1 MSDTDKNYEDF
12 LKSLQEDNTQNAQEG
27 FPFSEDFDIENFI
40 KATEAPQAATQPQAP
55 VAPQKPSAPFNN
67 TENIAQV
74 LDTPT
79 LKEEPKLNF
88 DTAADNKDYSLKR
101 LEEKLSDLQQK
112 FDEANTAKE
121 EESAFAAELNKQ
133 EEDIPQE
140 TVKGDE
146 EFFTNISSA
155 IQTLKGSLDNIVN
168 TRLRYEENLIR
179 QDQTLITRLKE
190 KTSRLKAINLALN
203 SEVKRAKNE
212 KLEYLR
218 KTAEQTKELLSL
230 RMQLSHAEERSK
242 QSDFKVSDLEQQ
254 ITLLTQEKNLLDEEI
269 NKIRQEKLTYLQ
281 NSAEQTKNIMDLRHQ
296 LAAKEE
302 ALKQEEIKSNFLD
315 QQLKT
320 VEAAHLALKQQQA
333 QDNETQRTLTIQK
346 EEIETLRNQL
356 NESRLELA
364 KKSEEVTLL
373 RQQLLSLQFSPEQ
386 NKNEAIAI
394 SVKQDELLAPL
405 KIAQED
411 HERKITLLRAEQSAE
426 LQKLRTKALQEETAL
441 RGALQRAEA
450 KYQQESAFVNSL
462 KTQIKTLEENLK
474 GLETEKE
481 NYKTKS
487 EAVAKEIEAVKQNNL
502 IELANLREN
511 LEKAQ
516 NSYEKQQEFYNTL
529 EIQYQNTQ
537 REKYYLGEE
546 LKKVITQKD
555 NALLQNERY
564 LAEIEQLKNE
574 QNNLT
579 QRLKA
584 EIQSLLASRDQ
595 LSQELNNLKQ
605 APNKENTQIALAQ
618 NNLQENNVALELLKT
633 QMAALLNSRS
643 DTDKAILEAR
653 EEKLQLLNKLDTQT
667 KQLNTLQNKYQAEIA
682 ALSQENLKASKEAE
696 VRIKGLEEKV
706 KIGESL
712 IASLTKQIQAS
723 TLNFSGQE
731 GEALQAERAKNQKLT
746 QELEKAKKVFN
757 QDTVLLEELKTQYS
771 KLQERNT
778 ILEAELSKAT
788 AESQQLALERDKYK
802 NQVEELNNQLTNV
815 KAELQRGQEF
825 TKQLSEQVNKLKM
838 ANIALNAAVTQA
850 QNQKIEAL
858 NTTVKQAREILELK
872 EQLRLAQTDE
882 RFLQFDQGVVKL
894 KEEYELKIRNLE
906 EELKK
911 VSAVCVAQTKEI
923 NEIKT
928 DNSRLKT
935 VAEEKLLLQ
944 NRFNALQRNA
954 SLLTEELK
962 VYKEKGQADTLIKA
976 KAAALTA
983 QLERVNKEKDNLKH
997 QLENTQLELKA
1008 AAERERKTNSELEAL
1023 RKTLVQNEQNI
1034 SKLKAQIAPFMQRV
1048 ATTNH
1053 TQKPQQ
1059 QVVKKQNAQQPQ
1071 PKLQPKPQAVQQTKT
1086 QQKVQSKP
1094 LPKKESLEDTFEET
1108 FDDTFED
1115 TLDNIKKQ
1123 TKVEPQD
1130 TTLVEFKN
1138 PANPPAQRDIL
1149 ADYDEDEETEALR
1162 TQSAVSIIDDTEPQ
1176 TKTQKTPNMKL
1187 SQIFEDNDDEVGTT
1201 KNLSKEN
1208 HKVIVEEVKPTDV
1221 TELMNKQKEQKQKV
1235 MEELKNPVSENTFTD
1250 HAVRRSVVNRHPY
1263 ARNPLT
1269 TFQKNEEYSDF
1280 LKKTKSMFYRI
1291 KWSLFKD

>member
-1 MSDTDKNYEDF
+1 MSDTDQNYEDF

-40 KATEAPQAATQPQAP
+40 KATEAPAQNTAQEKAPAAPQ
-55 VAPQKPSAPFNN
+55 QKPSAPVLNN
-67 TENIAQV
+67 KENTAQV

-79 LKEEPKLNF
+79 LKEEQKLNF
-88 DTAADNKDYSLKR
+88 DTADNKDYSIKR

-112 FDEANTAKE
+112 FDEANTSKE

-133 EEDIPQE
+133 EDDFPKEE
-140 TVKGDE
+140 VKGDE

-254 ITLLTQEKNLLDEEI
+254 ITLLTQEKSLLDDEI
-269 NKIRQEKLTYLQ
+269 TKIRQEKLTYLQ
-281 NSAEQTKNIMDLRHQ
+281 NSAEQTKNIMELRHQ
-296 LAAKEE
+296 LSAKEE

-333 QDNETQRTLTIQK
+333 QDGETQRTLQIQK
-346 EEIETLRNQL
+346 QEIESLKNQL

-373 RQQLLSLQFSPEQ
+373 RQQLLNLQFAPEQ
-386 NKNEAIAI
+386 NKNEAAAFA
-394 SVKQDELLAPL
+394 VKQEELLAPL
-405 KIAQED
+405 KISQED
-411 HERKITLLRAEQSAE
+411 HERKIALLRAEQSAE

-441 RGALQRAEA
+441 RGELQRAEA
-450 KYQQESAFVNSL
+450 KYQQEAAFVNSL
-462 KTQIKTLEENLK
+462 KAQIKTLEENLK

-481 NYKTKS
+481 KYKNKS
-487 EAVAKEIEAVKQNNL
+487 ETVAKEIDSIKQNNQA
-502 IELANLREN
+502 ELERLKEN
-511 LEKAQ
+511 LTKAQ

-529 EIQYQNTQ
+529 ETQYQNTQ

-564 LAEIEQLKNE
+564 LAEIEKLRNDQNDLTKHLKE
-574 QNNLT
+574 
-579 QRLKA
+579 
-584 EIQSLLASRDQ
+584 EIQGLLASRNQ
-595 LSQELNNLKQ
+595 LSQELNALKQ
-605 APNKENTQIALAQ
+605 APKKENTQIALAQ

-633 QMAALLNSRS
+633 QMASLLNSKS
-643 DTDKAILEAR
+643 DTDKALLEAR
-653 EEKLQLLNKLDTQT
+653 EEKLQLLNKLDAQT
-667 KQLNTLQNKYQAEIA
+667 KQLNALQNNYQSEIA
-682 ALSQENLKASKEAE
+682 ALTQENIKARTEAE
-696 VRIKGLEEKV
+696 NRIKGLEEKIKV
-706 KIGESL
+706 GNGL
-712 IASLTKQIQAS
+712 IASLTQQLQAS
-723 TLNFSGQE
+723 NANIEKQE
-731 GEALQAERAKNQKLT
+731 GEALLAERAKNQKLT
-746 QELEKAKKVFN
+746 QELDKAQKVFS
-757 QDTVLLEELKTQYS
+757 QDTILLEELKNQYS

-778 ILEAELSKAT
+778 VLEAELAKAA
-788 AESQQLALERDKYK
+788 AESAQIAKERDNYK
-802 NQVEELNNQLTNV
+802 SQVEELNNQLNNV
-815 KAELQRGQEF
+815 KAELQKGQEF
-825 TKQLSEQVNKLKM
+825 TKQLSAQVSKLKM
-838 ANIALNAAVTQA
+838 VNTALNAAVKQA

-858 NTTVKQAREILELK
+858 NATAKQTQEILELK

-882 RFLQFDQGVVKL
+882 RFLEFNQGVVKL
-894 KEEYELKIRNLE
+894 KAEYETKIKNLE

-928 DNSRLKT
+928 DNTRLKT

-944 NRFNALQRNA
+944 NRFNALQKNA
-954 SLLTEELK
+954 SLLAEELK
-962 VYKEKGQADTLIKA
+962 VYKEKGQANTLVKA

-983 QLERVNKEKDNLKH
+983 QLARVNQEKDALKQ
-997 QLENTQLELKA
+997 QLENAQIELKA
-1008 AAERERKTNSELEAL
+1008 AAEREHKTNLELETL
-1023 RKTLVQNEQNI
+1023 RKTLLQNEENI
-1034 SKLKAQIAPFMQRV
+1034 AKLKAQIAPLTQRAAETVQVQKMQQPP
-1048 ATTNH
+1048 A
-1053 TQKPQQ
+1053 PQQ
-1059 QVVKKQNAQQPQ
+1059 N
-1071 PKLQPKPQAVQQTKT
+1071 AVQAQ
-1086 QQKVQSKP
+1086 VKP
-1094 LPKKESLEDTFEET
+1094 LPPQPSQKKEMLEDTFEDT
-1108 FDDTFED
+1108 MDDTFDD
-1115 TLDNIKKQ
+1115 TLDNIKK
-1123 TKVEPQD
+1123 
-1130 TTLVEFKN
+1130 
-1138 PANPPAQRDIL
+1138 PANQETKAQVTPKVNMPKAPAQRDIL
-1149 ADYDEDEETEALR
+1149 ADYDDDESNAPRTETNLP
-1162 TQSAVSIIDDTEPQ
+1162 IINDGRPSNRVEQVNLPA
-1176 TKTQKTPNMKL
+1176 QKMDL
-1187 SQIFEDNDDEVGTT
+1187 SQIFDDEEDEATSAD
-1201 KNLSKEN
+1201 LMAEE
-1208 HKVIVEEVKPTDV
+1208 HKVMVEEVKPTDV
-1221 TELMNKQKEQKQKV
+1221 AEIMHKNKEKKQKV
-1235 MEELKNPVSENTFTD
+1235 MEELNNPVSEDTFTD
-1250 HAVRRSVVNRHPY
+1250 HSIRRSVVHRHPY